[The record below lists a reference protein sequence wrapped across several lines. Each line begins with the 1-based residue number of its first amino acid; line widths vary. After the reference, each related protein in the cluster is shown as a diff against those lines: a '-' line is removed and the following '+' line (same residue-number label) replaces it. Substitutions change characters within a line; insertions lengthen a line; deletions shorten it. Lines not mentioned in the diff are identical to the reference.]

1 MLFRSLIGIE
11 ESQFAYLV
19 LLTIQRYD
27 RDVVV
32 CHVVAVIVVV
42 VVVCVFVADVVVVVF
57 VTRWLSL
64 CVFFLEMAYY
74 NVSIVRF
81 EVVKYYWQEERFFVL
96 LRCPFRRR
104 LVD

>member
-1 MLFRSLIGIE
+1 MIGIE
-11 ESQFAYLV
+11 ESQFAYLELEV
-19 LLTIQRYD
+19 LLAIQRYD

-32 CHVVAVIVVV
+32 CYVVSVIVVV
-42 VVVCVFVADVVVVVF
+42 VVVCVFVAYVVVVVF
-57 VTRWLSL
+57 VTWWLSL
-64 CVFFLEMAYY
+64 GVFFLEMAYY
-74 NVSIVRF
+74 KMGIVRF